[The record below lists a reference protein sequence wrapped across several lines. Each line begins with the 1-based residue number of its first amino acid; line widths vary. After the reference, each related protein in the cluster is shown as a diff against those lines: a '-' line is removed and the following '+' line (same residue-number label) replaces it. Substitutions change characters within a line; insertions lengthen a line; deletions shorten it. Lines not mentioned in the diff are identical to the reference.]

1 MSDNPLN
8 LLKEELEND
17 DIQIKVN
24 AIHRFP
30 VIMAV
35 FPPDKIIS
43 EFIPYIQKIIST
55 EEDEVLLAISE
66 ELPRFKSYLDGK
78 QMTAVLPLFV
88 SLLGCEETVVRES
101 TVEGLR
107 KLVPSFSEEQVQKD
121 LIPMVV
127 NISNTEAFQ
136 LKVSACYLIRICYPK
151 AGKEKEKLV
160 NLYFKLCDDDTPI
173 IKRTAAKEF
182 GPLCLIIEKDTVKS
196 EMLNCYKKFMNES
209 DTVRVTI
216 LPSIVQLSKIFQEPE
231 LQKQHIQNINSASI
245 DKSWRVR
252 NELANLYPQFIDYFQ
267 NNPNLDLVQPI
278 CTLMKDSET
287 EVKASALKA
296 LNQVISKLPSDK
308 VTSQIVPTLR
318 GLNNESNKDTKS
330 NIGLLFGPIS
340 RIIGYTGFNANL
352 GTMMDTLMKDENAE
366 VRLGVAKSMYD
377 IFVSSDG
384 SLLSSVNSFLGTMQ
398 KDAQYRIR
406 ECVYDTLAKLGI
418 KYGLEVFKN
427 NIEGLYF
434 NYLTDN
440 VASVREIGIKSLSSL
455 IKQFGPN
462 WVTSSLIPK
471 LQSHLSGQKISY
483 LNRMCMIHSV
493 CVCAEFLDAKQNT
506 EFIVPILSKGLKDKI
521 PNVRFYTI
529 KLIEKLY
536 KNLDSSS
543 KTKLET
549 SIKSLMS
556 DEDPDVKY
564 FASKFMGGETPK

>member
-1 MSDNPLN
+1 
-8 LLKEELEND
+8 
-17 DIQIKVN
+17 
-24 AIHRFP
+24 
-30 VIMAV
+30 
-35 FPPDKIIS
+35 
-43 EFIPYIQKIIST
+43 
-55 EEDEVLLAISE
+55 
-66 ELPRFKSYLDGK
+66 
-78 QMTAVLPLFV
+78 
-88 SLLGCEETVVRES
+88 
-101 TVEGLR
+101 
-107 KLVPSFSEEQVQKD
+107 
-121 LIPMVV
+121 
-127 NISNTEAFQ
+127 
-136 LKVSACYLIRICYPK
+136 
-151 AGKEKEKLV
+151 
-160 NLYFKLCDDDTPI
+160 
-173 IKRTAAKEF
+173 
-182 GPLCLIIEKDTVKS
+182 
-196 EMLNCYKKFMNES
+196 MNES

-231 LQKQHIQNINSASI
+231 LQKLHIQNINSASI

-296 LNQVISKLPSDK
+296 LNQIISKLPSDK
-308 VTSQIVPTLR
+308 VNTQIVPTLR

-352 GTMMDTLMKDENAE
+352 GTMMDTLMKDENAD

-384 SLLSSVNSFLGTMQ
+384 SLLSSINSFLGTMQ

-427 NIEGLYF
+427 NIEGLFF

-455 IKQFGPN
+455 IKQFGTS

-493 CVCAEFLDAKQNT
+493 CVCAEYLDTKQNA
-506 EFIVPILSKGLKDKI
+506 EFIVPILTKGLKDKI

-529 KLIEKLY
+529 KLIEKIY

-543 KTKLET
+543 KTKLEAG
-549 SIKSLMS
+549 IKALIS

>member
-1 MSDNPLN
+1 
-8 LLKEELEND
+8 
-17 DIQIKVN
+17 
-24 AIHRFP
+24 
-30 VIMAV
+30 MAV
-35 FPPDKIIS
+35 FPADKIIS
-43 EFIPYIQKIIST
+43 EFIPYIQKIINT

-78 QMTAVLPLFV
+78 QMTAVLPLFLA
-88 SLLGCEETVVRES
+88 LLGCEETVVRES

-107 KLVPSFSEEQVQKD
+107 KLVPSFTEEQVQKD

-136 LKVSACYLIRICYPK
+136 WKVSACYLIRICYPK

-231 LQKQHIQNINSASI
+231 LQKLHIQNINSASI

-296 LNQVISKLPSDK
+296 LNQVITKLPADK

-318 GLNNESNKDTKS
+318 GLNNESNKDTKA

-340 RIIGYTGFNANL
+340 LIIGYTGFNANL

-377 IFVSSDG
+377 IFCSSDG
-384 SLLSSVNSFLGTMQ
+384 SLLSSTNSFLGTMQ

-427 NIEGLYF
+427 NIEGLFF

-440 VASVREIGIKSLSSL
+440 VASVREIGIKSLSAL
-455 IKQFGPN
+455 IKQFGTT

-493 CVCAEFLDAKQNT
+493 CVCAEYLDAKQNA

-529 KLIEKLY
+529 KLIEKIF

-543 KTKLET
+543 KSKLEG
-549 SIKSLMS
+549 SIKALMS

-564 FASKFMGGETPK
+564 FASKFMGGDTPK

>member
-1 MSDNPLN
+1 
-8 LLKEELEND
+8 
-17 DIQIKVN
+17 
-24 AIHRFP
+24 
-30 VIMAV
+30 MAV
-35 FPPDKIIS
+35 LQPDKIIS

-66 ELPRFKSYLDGK
+66 ELPRFKSVLDGK
-78 QMTAVLPLFV
+78 QMTAVLPLFL

-107 KLVPSFSEEQVQKD
+107 KLVPSFTDEQVQKD

-127 NISNTEAFQ
+127 NISNGEAFQ
-136 LKVSACYLIRICYPK
+136 FKVSACYLIRICYPK

-231 LQKQHIQNINSASI
+231 LQKLHIQNINSASI

-296 LNQVISKLPSDK
+296 LNQIISKLPSDK
-308 VTSQIVPTLR
+308 VNTQIVPTLR

-352 GTMMDTLMKDENAE
+352 GTMMDTLMKDENAD

-384 SLLSSVNSFLGTMQ
+384 SLLSSINSFLGTMQ

-427 NIEGLYF
+427 NIEGLFF

-455 IKQFGPN
+455 IKQFGTS

-493 CVCAEFLDAKQNT
+493 CVCAEYLDTKQNA
-506 EFIVPILSKGLKDKI
+506 EFIVPILTKGLKDKI

-529 KLIEKLY
+529 KLIEKIY

-543 KTKLET
+543 KSKLEGG
-549 SIKSLMS
+549 IKALIS

-564 FASKFMGGETPK
+564 FASKFMGGDTPK

>member
-1 MSDNPLN
+1 
-8 LLKEELEND
+8 
-17 DIQIKVN
+17 
-24 AIHRFP
+24 
-30 VIMAV
+30 MAV

-43 EFIPYIQKIIST
+43 EFIPYIQKIINT

-78 QMTAVLPLFV
+78 QMTAVLPLFLA
-88 SLLGCEETVVRES
+88 LLGCEETVVRES

-107 KLVPSFSEEQVQKD
+107 KLVPSFTEEQVQKD

-136 LKVSACYLIRICYPK
+136 WKVSACYLIRICYPK

-209 DTVRVTI
+209 DTVRITI

-231 LQKQHIQNINSASI
+231 LQKLHIQNINAASI

-296 LNQVISKLPSDK
+296 LNQVISKLPADK

-318 GLNNESNKDTKS
+318 GLNNESNKDTKA

-340 RIIGYTGFNANL
+340 RIIGYTSFNANL

-366 VRLGVAKSMYD
+366 VRLGVAKSMYE
-377 IFVSSDG
+377 IFASSDG
-384 SLLSSVNSFLGTMQ
+384 SLLSSTNSFLGTMQ

-427 NIEGLYF
+427 NIEGLFF

-455 IKQFGPN
+455 IKQFGTT

-483 LNRMCMIHSV
+483 LNRMCMLHSV
-493 CVCAEFLDAKQNT
+493 CVCAEYLDAKQNA
-506 EFIVPILSKGLKDKI
+506 EFIVPLLSKGLKDKI

-529 KLIEKLY
+529 KLIEKIF
-536 KNLDSSS
+536 KNLDTTS
-543 KTKLET
+543 KSKLEG
-549 SIKSLMS
+549 SIKTLLS

-564 FASKFMGGETPK
+564 FASKFMGSDTPK

>member
-1 MSDNPLN
+1 MQV
-8 LLKEELEND
+8 
-17 DIQIKVN
+17 I
-24 AIHRFP
+24 P
-30 VIMAV
+30 V
-35 FPPDKIIS
+35 DKIIS

-66 ELPRFKSYLDGK
+66 ELPRFKSVLDGK
-78 QMTAVLPLFV
+78 QMTAVLPLFL

-107 KLVPSFSEEQVQKD
+107 KLVPSFTDEQVQKD

-127 NISNTEAFQ
+127 NISNGEAFQ
-136 LKVSACYLIRICYPK
+136 FKVSACYLIRICYPK

-231 LQKQHIQNINSASI
+231 LQKLHIQNINSASI

-296 LNQVISKLPSDK
+296 LNQIISKLPSDK
-308 VTSQIVPTLR
+308 VNSQIVPTLR

-352 GTMMDTLMKDENAE
+352 GTMMDTLMKDENAD

-384 SLLSSVNSFLGTMQ
+384 SLLSSINSFLGTMQ

-427 NIEGLYF
+427 NIEGLFF

-455 IKQFGPN
+455 IKQFGTS

-471 LQSHLSGQKISY
+471 LQSHLSAQKISY

-493 CVCAEFLDAKQNT
+493 CVCAEYLDTKQNA
-506 EFIVPILSKGLKDKI
+506 EFIVPILTKGLKDKI

-529 KLIEKLY
+529 KLIEKIY

-543 KTKLET
+543 KTKLEGG
-549 SIKSLMS
+549 IKALIS

>member
-1 MSDNPLN
+1 
-8 LLKEELEND
+8 
-17 DIQIKVN
+17 
-24 AIHRFP
+24 
-30 VIMAV
+30 MAV
-35 FPPDKIIS
+35 FPADKIIS
-43 EFIPYIQKIIST
+43 EFIPYIQKIINT

-78 QMTAVLPLFV
+78 QMTAVLPLFLA
-88 SLLGCEETVVRES
+88 LLGCEETVVRES

-107 KLVPSFSEEQVQKD
+107 KLVPSFTEEQVQKD

-136 LKVSACYLIRICYPK
+136 WKVSACYLIRICYPK

-231 LQKQHIQNINSASI
+231 LQKLHIQNINAASI

-296 LNQVISKLPSDK
+296 LNQVISKLPADK

-318 GLNNESNKDTKS
+318 GLNNESNKDTKA

-340 RIIGYTGFNANL
+340 RIIGYTSFNANL

-366 VRLGVAKSMYD
+366 VRLGVAKSMYE
-377 IFVSSDG
+377 IFASSDG
-384 SLLSSVNSFLGTMQ
+384 SLLSSTNSFLGTMQ

-427 NIEGLYF
+427 NIEGLFF

-455 IKQFGPN
+455 IKQFGTT

-483 LNRMCMIHSV
+483 LKRMCMLHSV
-493 CVCAEFLDAKQNT
+493 CVCAEYLDAKQNA
-506 EFIVPILSKGLKDKI
+506 EFIVPLLSKGLKDKI

-529 KLIEKLY
+529 KLIEKIF
-536 KNLDSSS
+536 KNLDTTS
-543 KTKLET
+543 KSKLEG
-549 SIKSLMS
+549 SIKTLLS

-564 FASKFMGGETPK
+564 FASKFMGSDTPK

>member
-1 MSDNPLN
+1 
-8 LLKEELEND
+8 
-17 DIQIKVN
+17 
-24 AIHRFP
+24 
-30 VIMAV
+30 MAV

-43 EFIPYIQKIIST
+43 EFIPYIQKIIHT

-66 ELPRFKSYLDGK
+66 ELPRFKTYLDGK

-88 SLLGCEETVVRES
+88 VLLGCEETVVRES

-107 KLVPSFSEEQVQKD
+107 KLVPSFTEEQVQKD
-121 LIPMVV
+121 LIPMVL
-127 NISNTEAFQ
+127 NISNIEAFQ
-136 LKVSACYLIRICYPK
+136 WKVSACYLIRICYPK

-182 GPLCLIIEKDTVKS
+182 GPLCLIIEKETVKS

-216 LPSIVQLSKIFQEPE
+216 LPSIVQLSKIFQDPE
-231 LQKQHIQNINSASI
+231 LQKLHIQNINSASI

-267 NNPNLDLVQPI
+267 NNPNIDLVQPI

-296 LNQVISKLPSDK
+296 LNQVILKFPADK

-330 NIGLLFGPIS
+330 NIGLLFGPIAS
-340 RIIGYTGFNANL
+340 IIGYPGFNANL

-377 IFVSSDG
+377 IFVSADV

-406 ECVYDTLAKLGI
+406 ECVYDTLARLGI
-418 KYGLEVFKN
+418 KYGLDVFKA
-427 NIEGLYF
+427 NIEGLFF

-440 VASVREIGIKSLSSL
+440 VASVREVGIKSLSSL
-455 IKQFGPN
+455 IKQFGPS
-462 WVTSSLIPK
+462 WVTGNLIPK

-493 CVCAEFLDAKQNT
+493 CVCAEYLDYKQNA
-506 EFIVPILSKGLKDKI
+506 EFIVPILAKGLKDKI
-521 PNVRFYTI
+521 PNVKFYTI
-529 KLIEKLY
+529 KLIEKI
-536 KNLDSSS
+536 KDKLDSTS
-543 KTKLET
+543 KTKLEAN
-549 SIKSLMS
+549 IKSLMS

-564 FASKFMGGETPK
+564 FAAKYMGYTPK

>member
-1 MSDNPLN
+1 MQV
-8 LLKEELEND
+8 
-17 DIQIKVN
+17 I
-24 AIHRFP
+24 P
-30 VIMAV
+30 V
-35 FPPDKIIS
+35 DKIIS

-66 ELPRFKSYLDGK
+66 ELPRFKSVLDGK
-78 QMTAVLPLFV
+78 QMTAVLPLFL

-107 KLVPSFSEEQVQKD
+107 KLVPSFTDEQVQKD

-127 NISNTEAFQ
+127 NISNGEAFQ
-136 LKVSACYLIRICYPK
+136 FKVSACYLIRICYPK

-231 LQKQHIQNINSASI
+231 LQKLHIQNINSASI

-267 NNPNLDLVQPI
+267 NNPNVDLVQPI

-296 LNQVISKLPSDK
+296 LNQIISKLPSDK
-308 VTSQIVPTLR
+308 VNSQIVPTLR

-352 GTMMDTLMKDENAE
+352 GTMMDTLMKDENAD

-384 SLLSSVNSFLGTMQ
+384 SLLSSINSFLGTMQ

-427 NIEGLYF
+427 NIEGLFF

-455 IKQFGPN
+455 IKQFGTS

-493 CVCAEFLDAKQNT
+493 CVCAEYLDTKQNA
-506 EFIVPILSKGLKDKI
+506 EFIVPILTKGLKDKI

-529 KLIEKLY
+529 KLIEKIY

-543 KTKLET
+543 KTKLEAG
-549 SIKSLMS
+549 IKALIS

-564 FASKFMGGETPK
+564 FASKFMGGDTPK

>member
-1 MSDNPLN
+1 
-8 LLKEELEND
+8 
-17 DIQIKVN
+17 
-24 AIHRFP
+24 
-30 VIMAV
+30 MAV

-318 GLNNESNKDTKS
+318 GLNIESNKDTKS

-529 KLIEKLY
+529 KLIEKIY

>member
-1 MSDNPLN
+1 
-8 LLKEELEND
+8 
-17 DIQIKVN
+17 
-24 AIHRFP
+24 
-30 VIMAV
+30 MAV
-35 FPPDKIIS
+35 FPADKIIS
-43 EFIPYIQKIIST
+43 EFIPYIQKIINT

-78 QMTAVLPLFV
+78 QMTAVLPLFLA
-88 SLLGCEETVVRES
+88 LLGCEETVVRES

-107 KLVPSFSEEQVQKD
+107 KLVPSFTEEQVQKD

-136 LKVSACYLIRICYPK
+136 WKVSACYLIRICYPK

-231 LQKQHIQNINSASI
+231 LQKLHIQNINAASI

-296 LNQVISKLPSDK
+296 LNQVISKLPADK

-318 GLNNESNKDTKS
+318 GLSNESNKDTKA

-340 RIIGYTGFNANL
+340 RIIGYTSFNANL

-366 VRLGVAKSMYD
+366 VRLGVAKSMYE
-377 IFVSSDG
+377 IFASSDG
-384 SLLSSVNSFLGTMQ
+384 SLLSSTNSFLGTMQ

-427 NIEGLYF
+427 NIEGLFF

-455 IKQFGPN
+455 IKQFGTT

-483 LNRMCMIHSV
+483 LNRMCMLHSV
-493 CVCAEFLDAKQNT
+493 CVCAEYLDAKQNA
-506 EFIVPILSKGLKDKI
+506 EFIVPLLSKGLKDKI

-529 KLIEKLY
+529 KLIEKIF
-536 KNLDSSS
+536 KNLDTTS
-543 KTKLET
+543 KSKLEG
-549 SIKSLMS
+549 SIKTLLS

-564 FASKFMGGETPK
+564 FASKFMGSDTPK

>member
-1 MSDNPLN
+1 
-8 LLKEELEND
+8 
-17 DIQIKVN
+17 
-24 AIHRFP
+24 
-30 VIMAV
+30 MAV
-35 FPPDKIIS
+35 LQPDKIIS

-66 ELPRFKSYLDGK
+66 ELPRFKSVLDGK
-78 QMTAVLPLFV
+78 QMTAVLPLFL

-107 KLVPSFSEEQVQKD
+107 KLVPSFTDEQVQKD

-127 NISNTEAFQ
+127 NISNGEAFQ
-136 LKVSACYLIRICYPK
+136 FKVSACYLIRICYPK

-160 NLYFKLCDDDTPI
+160 NLYFKLCDDYTPI

-231 LQKQHIQNINSASI
+231 LQKLHIQNINSASI

-296 LNQVISKLPSDK
+296 LNQIISKLPSDK
-308 VTSQIVPTLR
+308 VNTQIVPTLR

-352 GTMMDTLMKDENAE
+352 GTMMDTLMKDENAD

-384 SLLSSVNSFLGTMQ
+384 SLLSSINSFLGTMQ

-427 NIEGLYF
+427 NIEGLFF

-455 IKQFGPN
+455 IKQFGTS

-493 CVCAEFLDAKQNT
+493 CVCAEYLDTKQNA
-506 EFIVPILSKGLKDKI
+506 EFIVPILTKGLKDKI

-529 KLIEKLY
+529 KLIEKIY

-543 KTKLET
+543 KTKLEAG
-549 SIKSLMS
+549 IKALIS

>member
-1 MSDNPLN
+1 
-8 LLKEELEND
+8 
-17 DIQIKVN
+17 
-24 AIHRFP
+24 
-30 VIMAV
+30 
-35 FPPDKIIS
+35 
-43 EFIPYIQKIIST
+43 
-55 EEDEVLLAISE
+55 VLLAISE
-66 ELPRFKSYLDGK
+66 ELPKFKSVLDAK
-78 QMTAVLPLFV
+78 QMTAVLPLFL

-107 KLVPSFSEEQVQKD
+107 KLVPSFTDEQVQKD

-127 NISNTEAFQ
+127 NLSNGEAFQ

-160 NLYFKLCDDDTPI
+160 NLYFKLCEDDTPI

-231 LQKQHIQNINSASI
+231 LQKLHIQNINAASI

-296 LNQVISKLPSDK
+296 LNQIISKLPSDK
-308 VTSQIVPTLR
+308 VNTQIVPTLR

-384 SLLSSVNSFLGTMQ
+384 SLLSSINSFLGNMQ

-427 NIEGLYF
+427 NIEGLFF

-455 IKQFGPN
+455 IKQFGTS
-462 WVTSSLIPK
+462 WVTTSLIPK
-471 LQSHLSGQKISY
+471 LQSHLAGQKISY

-493 CVCAEFLDAKQNT
+493 CVCAEYLDTKQNS
-506 EFIVPILSKGLKDKI
+506 EFIVPILTKGLKDKI

-529 KLIEKLY
+529 KLIEKIY

-543 KTKLET
+543 KSKLEGG
-549 SIKSLMS
+549 IKALIS

>member
-1 MSDNPLN
+1 MQV
-8 LLKEELEND
+8 
-17 DIQIKVN
+17 I
-24 AIHRFP
+24 P
-30 VIMAV
+30 V
-35 FPPDKIIS
+35 DKIIS

-66 ELPRFKSYLDGK
+66 ELPRFKSVLDGK
-78 QMTAVLPLFV
+78 QMTAVLPLFL

-107 KLVPSFSEEQVQKD
+107 KLVPSFTDEQVQKD

-127 NISNTEAFQ
+127 NISNGEAFQ
-136 LKVSACYLIRICYPK
+136 FKVSACYLIRICYPK

-231 LQKQHIQNINSASI
+231 LQKLHIQNINSASI

-296 LNQVISKLPSDK
+296 LNQIISKLPSDK
-308 VTSQIVPTLR
+308 VNSQIVPTLR

-352 GTMMDTLMKDENAE
+352 GTMMDTLMKDENAD

-384 SLLSSVNSFLGTMQ
+384 SLLSSINSFLGTMQ

-427 NIEGLYF
+427 NIEGLFF

-455 IKQFGPN
+455 IKQFGTS

-493 CVCAEFLDAKQNT
+493 CVCAEYLDTKQNA
-506 EFIVPILSKGLKDKI
+506 EFIVPILTKGLKDKI

-529 KLIEKLY
+529 KLIEKIY

-543 KTKLET
+543 KTKLEGG
-549 SIKSLMS
+549 IKALIS

>member
-1 MSDNPLN
+1 
-8 LLKEELEND
+8 
-17 DIQIKVN
+17 
-24 AIHRFP
+24 
-30 VIMAV
+30 MAV

-440 VASVREIGIKSLSSL
+440 VASVREIGIKSLSTL

-529 KLIEKLY
+529 KLIEKIY

-543 KTKLET
+543 KTKLEA

-564 FASKFMGGETPK
+564 FASKFMGGDTPK

>member
-1 MSDNPLN
+1 
-8 LLKEELEND
+8 
-17 DIQIKVN
+17 
-24 AIHRFP
+24 
-30 VIMAV
+30 MAV
-35 FPPDKIIS
+35 FPADKIIS
-43 EFIPYIQKIIST
+43 EFIPYIQKIINT

-78 QMTAVLPLFV
+78 QMTAVLPLFLA
-88 SLLGCEETVVRES
+88 LLGCEETVVRES

-107 KLVPSFSEEQVQKD
+107 KLVPSFTEEQVQKD

-136 LKVSACYLIRICYPK
+136 WKVSACYLIRICYPK

-231 LQKQHIQNINSASI
+231 LQKLHIQNINAASI

-296 LNQVISKLPSDK
+296 LNQVDK

-318 GLNNESNKDTKS
+318 GLNNESNKDTKA

-340 RIIGYTGFNANL
+340 RIIGYTSFNANL

-366 VRLGVAKSMYD
+366 VRLGVAKSMYE
-377 IFVSSDG
+377 IFASSDG
-384 SLLSSVNSFLGTMQ
+384 SLLSSTNSFLGTMQ

-427 NIEGLYF
+427 NIEGLFF

-455 IKQFGPN
+455 IKQFGTT

-483 LNRMCMIHSV
+483 LNRMCMLHSV
-493 CVCAEFLDAKQNT
+493 CVCAEYLDAKQNA
-506 EFIVPILSKGLKDKI
+506 EFIVPLLSKGLKDKI

-529 KLIEKLY
+529 KLIEKIF
-536 KNLDSSS
+536 KNLDTTS
-543 KTKLET
+543 KSKLEG
-549 SIKSLMS
+549 SIKTLLS

-564 FASKFMGGETPK
+564 FASKFMGSDTPK

>member
-1 MSDNPLN
+1 
-8 LLKEELEND
+8 
-17 DIQIKVN
+17 
-24 AIHRFP
+24 
-30 VIMAV
+30 MAV

-543 KTKLET
+543 KTKLEA

>member
-1 MSDNPLN
+1 
-8 LLKEELEND
+8 
-17 DIQIKVN
+17 
-24 AIHRFP
+24 
-30 VIMAV
+30 MAV

-398 KDAQYRIR
+398 KDVQYRIR

-543 KTKLET
+543 KTKLEA

>member
-1 MSDNPLN
+1 
-8 LLKEELEND
+8 
-17 DIQIKVN
+17 
-24 AIHRFP
+24 
-30 VIMAV
+30 MAV

-43 EFIPYIQKIIST
+43 EFIPYIQKIINT

-78 QMTAVLPLFV
+78 QMTAVLPLFL

-107 KLVPSFSEEQVQKD
+107 KLVPSFTEEQVQKD

-136 LKVSACYLIRICYPK
+136 WKVSACYLIRICYPK

-231 LQKQHIQNINSASI
+231 LQKLHIQNINAASI

-296 LNQVISKLPSDK
+296 LNQVISKLPADK

-318 GLNNESNKDTKS
+318 GLNNESNKDTKA

-340 RIIGYTGFNANL
+340 RIIGYTSFNANL

-366 VRLGVAKSMYD
+366 VRLGVAKSMYE
-377 IFVSSDG
+377 IFASSDG
-384 SLLSSVNSFLGTMQ
+384 SLLSSTNSFLGTMQ

-427 NIEGLYF
+427 NIEGLFF

-455 IKQFGPN
+455 IKQFGTT

-483 LNRMCMIHSV
+483 LNRMCMLHSV
-493 CVCAEFLDAKQNT
+493 CVCAEYLDAKQNA
-506 EFIVPILSKGLKDKI
+506 EFVVPILNKGLKDKI
-521 PNVRFYTI
+521 PNVKFYTI

-543 KTKLET
+543 KSKLEGT
-549 SIKSLMS
+549 IKGLTS

-564 FASKFMGGETPK
+564 FATKFFETSK

>member
-1 MSDNPLN
+1 MQV
-8 LLKEELEND
+8 
-17 DIQIKVN
+17 I
-24 AIHRFP
+24 P
-30 VIMAV
+30 V
-35 FPPDKIIS
+35 DKIIS

-66 ELPRFKSYLDGK
+66 ELPRFKSVLDGK
-78 QMTAVLPLFV
+78 QMTAVLPLFL

-107 KLVPSFSEEQVQKD
+107 KLVPSFTDEQVQKD

-127 NISNTEAFQ
+127 NISNGEAFQ
-136 LKVSACYLIRICYPK
+136 FKVSACYLIRICYPK

-231 LQKQHIQNINSASI
+231 LQKLHIQNINSASI

-296 LNQVISKLPSDK
+296 LNQIISKLPSDK
-308 VTSQIVPTLR
+308 VNSQIVPTLR

-352 GTMMDTLMKDENAE
+352 GTMMDTLMKDENAD

-384 SLLSSVNSFLGTMQ
+384 SLLSSINSFLGTMQ

-427 NIEGLYF
+427 NIEGLFF

-455 IKQFGPN
+455 IKQFGTS

-493 CVCAEFLDAKQNT
+493 CVCAEYLDTKQNA
-506 EFIVPILSKGLKDKI
+506 EFIVPILTKGLKDKI

-529 KLIEKLY
+529 KLIEKIY

-543 KTKLET
+543 KTKLEGG
-549 SIKSLMS
+549 IKALIS

-564 FASKFMGGETPK
+564 FASKFMGGETLK

>member
-1 MSDNPLN
+1 
-8 LLKEELEND
+8 
-17 DIQIKVN
+17 
-24 AIHRFP
+24 
-30 VIMAV
+30 MAV

-278 CTLMKDSET
+278 CTLRKDSET

-529 KLIEKLY
+529 KLIEKIY

-564 FASKFMGGETPK
+564 FASKFMGGDTPK

>member
-1 MSDNPLN
+1 
-8 LLKEELEND
+8 
-17 DIQIKVN
+17 
-24 AIHRFP
+24 
-30 VIMAV
+30 MAV

-427 NIEGLYF
+427 NIEGLFF

-529 KLIEKLY
+529 KLIEKIY

-564 FASKFMGGETPK
+564 FASKFMGGDTPK

>member
-1 MSDNPLN
+1 
-8 LLKEELEND
+8 
-17 DIQIKVN
+17 
-24 AIHRFP
+24 
-30 VIMAV
+30 MAV

-43 EFIPYIQKIIST
+43 EFIPYIQKIINT

-78 QMTAVLPLFV
+78 QMTAVLPLFL

-107 KLVPSFSEEQVQKD
+107 KLVPSFTEEQVQKD

-136 LKVSACYLIRICYPK
+136 WKVSACYLIRICYPK

-231 LQKQHIQNINSASI
+231 LQKLHIQNINSASI

-296 LNQVISKLPSDK
+296 LNQVISKLPADK
-308 VTSQIVPTLR
+308 VTSLIVPTLR
-318 GLNNESNKDTKS
+318 ALNNESNKDTKS

-340 RIIGYTGFNANL
+340 HIIGYTSFNANL

-384 SLLSSVNSFLGTMQ
+384 SLLSSINSFLGTMQ

-406 ECVYDTLAKLGI
+406 ECVYDTLARLGT

-427 NIEGLYF
+427 NIEGLFF

-455 IKQFGPN
+455 IKQFGTT
-462 WVTSSLIPK
+462 WVTASLIPK

-493 CVCAEFLDAKQNT
+493 CVCAEYLDAKQNA
-506 EFIVPILSKGLKDKI
+506 EFIVPILAKGLKDKI

-543 KTKLET
+543 KSKLEG
-549 SIKSLMS
+549 SIKALMS

>member
-1 MSDNPLN
+1 
-8 LLKEELEND
+8 
-17 DIQIKVN
+17 
-24 AIHRFP
+24 
-30 VIMAV
+30 MAV
-35 FPPDKIIS
+35 FPPEKIIS
-43 EFIPYIQKIIST
+43 EFIPYIQKIIPN

-66 ELPRFKSYLDGK
+66 ELPHFKSYLDSK
-78 QMTAVLPLFV
+78 QMTAVLPLFQ

-107 KLVPSFSEEQVQKD
+107 KLVPSLSDEQVQKD
-121 LIPMVV
+121 LVPMVL
-127 NISNTEAFQ
+127 NISNMEAFQ
-136 LKVSACYLIRICYPK
+136 WKVSSCYLIRICYPK
-151 AGKEKEKLV
+151 AGKEKERLV
-160 NLYFKLCDDDTPI
+160 NLYSKLCDDDTPI

-231 LQKQHIQNINSASI
+231 LQKLHIQNINSASI

-296 LNQVISKLPSDK
+296 LNAVINKLPSDK

-377 IFVSSDG
+377 IFVSSEG
-384 SLLSSVNSFLGTMQ
+384 SLLSSINSFLGTMQ
-398 KDAQYRIR
+398 KDSQYRIR
-406 ECVYDTLAKLGI
+406 ECVYDTLARLGQ
-418 KYGLEVFKN
+418 KYGLEIFKN
-427 NIEGLYF
+427 NIEGLFF
-434 NYLTDN
+434 NYLTDT

-455 IKQFGPN
+455 IPQFGIS
-462 WVTSSLIPK
+462 WVTTGLIPK
-471 LQSHLSGQKISY
+471 LQSHLSTPKISY

-493 CVCAEFLDAKQNT
+493 VVCAEYLEAKQNAD
-506 EFIVPILSKGLKDKI
+506 FIVPILNKGLKDKI

-529 KLIEKLY
+529 KLIEKIN

-543 KTKLET
+543 KSKLEA
-549 SIKSLMS
+549 SIKALMS

-564 FASKFMGGETPK
+564 FATKFFENQK

>member
-1 MSDNPLN
+1 
-8 LLKEELEND
+8 
-17 DIQIKVN
+17 
-24 AIHRFP
+24 
-30 VIMAV
+30 MAV

-529 KLIEKLY
+529 KLIEKIY

-543 KTKLET
+543 KTKLEAG
-549 SIKSLMS
+549 IKALIS